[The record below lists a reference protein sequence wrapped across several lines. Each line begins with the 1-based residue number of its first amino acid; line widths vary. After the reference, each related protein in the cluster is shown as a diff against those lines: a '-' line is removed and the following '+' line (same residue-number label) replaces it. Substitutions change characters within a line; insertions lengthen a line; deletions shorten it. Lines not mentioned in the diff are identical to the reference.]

1 MNIAEKLGIK
11 PIYVW
16 NTVCSASEAKE
27 LEQQRNELLEAYL
40 ELLIEAINNREQ
52 THGSFRGG
60 PEKYYQEDI
69 KIIEK
74 ADPQHRPWSEIKE
87 LI

>member
-1 MNIAEKLGIK
+1 MNIAEKLGIT

-27 LEQQRNELLEAYL
+27 LEQQRNELLEIL
-40 ELLIEAINNREQ
+40 TELRKTIDHPDYTWNEKDWEVILDTLI
-52 THGSFRGG
+52 T
-60 PEKYYQEDI
+60 
-69 KIIEK
+69 K
-74 ADPQHRPWSEIKE
+74 ADPKHRPWSEIKE